1 MLTDGALY
9 RLLFMETTMLEFA
22 EAVLKEIRKLQD
34 QSKQIVLNGTITDME
49 RYRFMMGRLE
59 GLRMI
64 EDSVKDLLKKVTDDT
79 DDFLK

>member
-1 MLTDGALY
+1 
-9 RLLFMETTMLEFA
+9 MLEFA

-34 QSKQIVLNGTITDME
+34 QSKMVVLNGTITDME

-59 GLRMI
+59 GLRMV